1 MSTYAQGLAEYFE
14 ENAKEILDIWL
25 GEILGHPET
34 ISLKT
39 NPPAA
44 LKVQSA
50 QFFLL
55 LNNQLT
61 LDDSSYDEQTKQNEK
76 INKIY
81 SELKAPILEIVTFVL
96 SLKDILFRHI
106 RIYADGHGTSKEGI
120 HELYRKTSQVL
131 DQLLLYFFRHHT
143 QARESLISDQ
153 SRSLLELSTPVI
165 KLWDEIILLPL
176 VGVLDTARA
185 KQTTE
190 QLLYAI
196 VKHEAIVVILDVTG
210 VPIIDTSVARHLI
223 KTISAARMLGAETVV
238 TGISPEAAQTLV
250 QLGIDLSGFRTRG
263 LLQAGVKEAF
273 SLTQQVVRPFEL

>member
-1 MSTYAQGLAEYFE
+1 MSTYLHELSRYLE
-14 ENAKEILDIWL
+14 NNAKEILDTWL
-25 GEILGHPET
+25 MEVLSHPEI

-39 NPPAA
+39 TPPAI

-50 QFFLL
+50 QFFILF
-55 LNNQLT
+55 NKQL
-61 LDDSSYDEQTKQNEK
+61 SMEASRYEEQITQNEK

-81 SELKAPILEIVTFVL
+81 SELKVPILEIVTFVL
-96 SLKDILFRHI
+96 ILKDIVLRHI
-106 RIYADGHGTSKEGI
+106 RIYANPISLEKEDL
-120 HELYRKTSQVL
+120 HDLYCKTHRVL
-131 DQLLLYFFRHHT
+131 DQFLLCFFRHHT
-143 QARESLISDQ
+143 QARETLISDQ

-196 VKHEAIVVILDVTG
+196 VKHEALVIILDVTG

-263 LLQAGVKEAF
+263 LLQSGVKEAF
-273 SLTQQVVRPFEL
+273 SLTHRAVRPVE